1 MKTVWQS
8 LLLSTLNCIIS
19 ARRSP
24 QRADGSS
31 QSELW
36 LNPGGLQ
43 EGDLMGERKGTKAT
57 RCWSHAEFQVAAV
70 LHEQCSDRLGR
81 GWRPLRLNV
90 SGVCRRLDG

>member
-43 EGDLMGERKGTKAT
+43 EGDLMGEERAQRPRDVGAMQSF
-57 RCWSHAEFQVAAV
+57 RWLLSSMSSAV
-70 LHEQCSDRLGR
+70 T
-81 GWRPLRLNV
+81 GWEGAGDP
-90 SGVCRRLDG
+90 CA